1 LKLVTVS
8 GLVPVK
14 NLGLLLEVLA
24 HLRCRTNAELVIV
37 GDGPQRAHLQHR
49 AAELGIG
56 DAVTLAG
63 YQEDVG
69 SYLASSNIYL
79 HPSLREGF
87 GLAVVEAMLHELP
100 VVVARAG
107 ALPELVENEVTGL
120 VVDPADACAWAESIL
135 RLSSDDALA
144 SRLATAGK
152 ARAIR
157 DFSLARFVQEHESLY
172 RSLMA
177 AA

>member
-1 LKLVTVS
+1 
-8 GLVPVK
+8 
-14 NLGLLLEVLA
+14 
-24 HLRCRTNAELVIV
+24 
-37 GDGPQRAHLQHR
+37 
-49 AAELGIG
+49 
-56 DAVTLAG
+56 
-63 YQEDVG
+63 
-69 SYLASSNIYL
+69 
-79 HPSLREGF
+79 
-87 GLAVVEAMLHELP
+87 
-100 VVVARAG
+100 
-107 ALPELVENEVTGL
+107 VENEVTGL